1 MNWLIN
7 KFKSFSLMTQ
17 AALEI
22 FYVILLIMLFS
33 NAIAYTWLETPIV
46 ILFFIIAI
54 GNLWFLIHDIVYKIK
69 NSDKD
74 VK

>member
-33 NAIAYTWLETPIV
+33 NAIAYAWLEAPIV
-46 ILFFIIAI
+46 ILFFIMAI